1 MILFSNK
8 AATRRMDIWSRLGV
22 LVASRDVYV
31 PSSALR
37 VNLNIALQPD
47 SNYRVSFSDRDISM
61 YKNSAGANF
70 PYAISNLVTLKGSN
84 TTGEYPY
91 FYRWAVSELP
101 CESNFATIKAVVDSS
116 CTLVGISEVSSTSS
130 KIKISPNPFSNQVTI
145 TADLA
150 KEKKYEL
157 VVRSV
162 SGQVVYKINMDSNNK
177 SEHVI
182 ELGFLSKGVYI
193 LNVVGD
199 NEVHTK
205 KLIKSN

>member
-1 MILFSNK
+1 
-8 AATRRMDIWSRLGV
+8 
-22 LVASRDVYV
+22 VASRDVYV

-37 VNLNIALQPD
+37 VNLNIELQPD

-70 PYAISNLVTLKGSN
+70 PYTISNLVTLKGSN

-91 FYRWAVSELP
+91 FYRWGVSELP
-101 CESNFATIKAVVDSS
+101 CESNFVTIKAVVDSS
-116 CTLVGISEVSSTSS
+116 CTLVGTNEVNSTST
-130 KIKISPNPFSNQVTI
+130 KMKISPNPFSNQVTI
-145 TADLA
+145 IVDLA
-150 KEKKYEL
+150 IEKQYEV

-162 SGQVVYKINMDSNNK
+162 SGQVVYTINMDSSNK

-193 LNVVGD
+193 LNVVGE
-199 NEVHTK
+199 NEVHMK